1 MIHISPTL
9 SPFTLIKSFFSS
21 SENFIPNIIQFSYAR
36 GALIGAIK
44 SIVVHFNINKETT
57 VWAPSFISDS
67 VIYLLEAYNIKVSH
81 YPITNSLEPDWDKLS
96 FIQFMEEDIFL
107 LVHYFG
113 FEMATQETIE
123 FCKTKKLHMIEDC
136 AHSIVP
142 KIETGGIGTHGDAII
157 FGLRKVLPVPHGGF
171 LFMRNIKF
179 SAPNNVSMASG
190 IYRSPLKMIFQWLLC
205 KLKVKY
211 VLNLK
216 PIKKFIMTEFPENYS
231 LFNFQEN
238 MDSISR
244 KITNTVNI
252 NEISEKRISNYLYYK
267 NNLSIISKIFIPIS
281 FKIKNKQTSPWMFFF
296 FYEQA
301 EELINFLR
309 KNGIP
314 AADWPTLHPSILGNP
329 DYDFENYLYKRS
341 VTLPVHQ
348 DVNQKDL
355 DFIINKIKEFDMQ
368 LR

>member
-44 SIVVHFNINKETT
+44 SIVVHFNINKEIT
-57 VWAPSFISDS
+57 VWTPSFISDTI
-67 VIYLLEAYNIKVSH
+67 IYLLEAYNIKVSH

-96 FIQFMEEDIFL
+96 FIRFTEGDIFL

-142 KIETGGIGTHGDAII
+142 KIGNSGIGTNGDAAI

-179 SAPNNVSMASG
+179 SAPNNVSMVSG

-252 NEISEKRISNYLYYK
+252 NEIAEKRISNYLYYK

-281 FKIKNKQTSPWMFFF
+281 FKTKNKQTSPWMFFF

-309 KNGIP
+309 KNRIP

-341 VTLPVHQ
+341 VALPVHQ
-348 DVNQKDL
+348 DMYQKNL
-355 DFIINKIKEFDMQ
+355 DFIINKIKEFDKL